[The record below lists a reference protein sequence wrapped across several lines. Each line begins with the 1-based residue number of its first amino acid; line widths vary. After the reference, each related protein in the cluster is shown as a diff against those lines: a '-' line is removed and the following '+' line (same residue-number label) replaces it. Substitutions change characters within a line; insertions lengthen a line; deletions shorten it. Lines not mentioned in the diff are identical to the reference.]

1 MRRIVSLWF
10 PDFAVERFIRG
21 RIKEQRPP
29 PPKDLP
35 FALVESGT
43 RGLRLAAVNRAARG
57 FGLARGQRL
66 ADARAQV
73 PDLLSELHEPAADIK
88 SLLGLC
94 RWLERYSP
102 WVAPEPP
109 DGILLDIAG
118 IPHLFGGET
127 RMLAEIRD
135 RLAAY
140 GFTARSGAG
149 ETIGAAWALAR
160 YEAERLDALPVEAL
174 RVAGEQALTLRRL
187 GLKTVGAL
195 LAVPRAALARR
206 FRGETIGENVLMHLD
221 EMMGLR
227 SEPLNPLNPATSFIA
242 HRVLMEPIISPEGLE
257 AMLEDLALVLCRDLE
272 GKARGAL
279 RLLLKLF
286 RSDGSRVSLPAG
298 FSAPTHDPRHMLRV
312 LKPKLEPVD
321 AGFGVD
327 AMTLEARETAAIAA
341 RQHGFMEEP
350 GKLAIEQLDDRLRNR
365 HEAGLSALAAVESH
379 IPERAERNLPLAH
392 DERRSGDD
400 DAAPRTHAATSRPLL
415 IFADP
420 EPANVL
426 ASVPDGPPVRLTWR
440 RVTRRVVK
448 SQGPERLAPEW
459 WRLADGER
467 PRDYYVVEDDH
478 GRRYWLYR
486 EGLYGEEG
494 AGRPKWFVHGLSA

>member
-35 FALVESGT
+35 FALVESGA

-57 FGLARGQRL
+57 FGLACGQRL

-73 PDLLSELHEPAADIK
+73 PDLLSELHEPEADIK

-118 IPHLFGGET
+118 IPHLFGGEA

-140 GFTARSGAG
+140 GLTARSGAD

-160 YEAERLDALPVEAL
+160 YEAERLDALPIEAL
-174 RVAGEQALTLRRL
+174 RIAGEQALTLRRL

-195 LAVPRAALARR
+195 LAVPRATLARR
-206 FRGETIGENVLMHLD
+206 FRGETIGENVLMRLD

-227 SEPLNPLNPATSFIA
+227 HEPLNPLNPATSFIA
-242 HRVLMEPIISPEGLE
+242 H
-257 AMLEDLALVLCRDLE
+257 
-272 GKARGAL
+272 
-279 RLLLKLF
+279 
-286 RSDGSRVSLPAG
+286 
-298 FSAPTHDPRHMLRV
+298 
-312 LKPKLEPVD
+312 
-321 AGFGVD
+321 
-327 AMTLEARETAAIAA
+327 
-341 RQHGFMEEP
+341 
-350 GKLAIEQLDDRLRNR
+350 
-365 HEAGLSALAAVESH
+365 
-379 IPERAERNLPLAH
+379 
-392 DERRSGDD
+392 
-400 DAAPRTHAATSRPLL
+400 
-415 IFADP
+415 
-420 EPANVL
+420 
-426 ASVPDGPPVRLTWR
+426 
-440 RVTRRVVK
+440 
-448 SQGPERLAPEW
+448 
-459 WRLADGER
+459 
-467 PRDYYVVEDDH
+467 
-478 GRRYWLYR
+478 
-486 EGLYGEEG
+486 
-494 AGRPKWFVHGLSA
+494 